1 MYNVSTAF
9 HAAFADYGRE
19 IKAKGIL
26 NGQTELDGNY
36 VQEITAT
43 PAFDSSDG
51 ISVGSA
57 CSGRCKIRIYKPDE
71 PLRLS
76 GRCCRSRKS
85 RCGHFWQLC
94 GRRGVCAPGAV
105 LHPRRRHRGPE
116 T

>member
-19 IKAKGIL
+19 IKAKVIF

-71 PLRLS
+71 PLQLS
-76 GRCCRSRKS
+76 GGYFVPYIASTFLVVIQARQPSPVKLWPVRQSP
-85 RCGHFWQLC
+85 
-94 GRRGVCAPGAV
+94 A
-105 LHPRRRHRGPE
+105 
-116 T
+116 

>member
-19 IKAKGIL
+19 IKAKVIF

-57 CSGRCKIRIYKPDE
+57 CSGAVAIVRWVLCSVYRH
-71 PLRLS
+71 LRS
-76 GRCCRSRKS
+76 
-85 RCGHFWQLC
+85 WW
-94 GRRGVCAPGAV
+94 
-105 LHPRRRHRGPE
+105 
-116 T
+116 

>member
-9 HAAFADYGRE
+9 HTAFADYGRE
-19 IKAKGIL
+19 IKAKVIF

-57 CSGRCKIRIYKPDE
+57 
-71 PLRLS
+71 
-76 GRCCRSRKS
+76 
-85 RCGHFWQLC
+85 
-94 GRRGVCAPGAV
+94 
-105 LHPRRRHRGPE
+105 
-116 T
+116 